1 MHFETYL
8 FKNSLY
14 NKSGRFLASIDIYIG
29 TAAGIITAM
38 SLLPQLIKVIR
49 EKKAENISIIYL
61 LTLMT
66 GLGLW
71 IWYGTLREDLPIIF
85 TNGFSVLVNIILMI
99 FVIKYKK
106 KG

>member
-1 MHFETYL
+1 M
-8 FKNSLY
+8 
-14 NKSGRFLASIDIYIG
+14 ASIDIYIG